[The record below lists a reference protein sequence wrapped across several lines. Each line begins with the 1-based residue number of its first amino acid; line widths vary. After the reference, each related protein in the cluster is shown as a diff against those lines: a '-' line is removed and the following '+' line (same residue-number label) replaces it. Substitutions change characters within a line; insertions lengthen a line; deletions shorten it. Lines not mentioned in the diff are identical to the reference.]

1 MKSHTRG
8 GLAASHELASS
19 LRWCYFPYLDPNL
32 DLQMVAALLL
42 DTAARRA
49 ECMTDSVTVVTIT
62 STRITGTGSTVVLD
76 LLHVPVY
83 M

>member
-42 DTAARRA
+42 DTVARRA
-49 ECMTDSVTVVTIT
+49 ECVTD
-62 STRITGTGSTVVLD
+62 
-76 LLHVPVY
+76 
-83 M
+83 